1 MRTIP
6 LVLLSLT
13 AGCSSAPLFSGGD
26 KSGIPP
32 EAVRTYARAHSLS
45 REQARRE
52 LELYRDAD
60 YLKELRLE
68 TRPADPSAAP
78 TDGGVAAKQ
87 PSLRQTP

>member
-13 AGCSSAPLFSGGD
+13 AGCSSVPLFSGGD

-32 EAVRTYARAHSLS
+32 EAVRTYAQAHGLS

-60 YLKELRLE
+60 YLKELRQE
-68 TRPADPSAAP
+68 TRPAEPSAAAA
-78 TDGGVAAKQ
+78 GGSVAAKQ
-87 PSLRQTP
+87 SSTSSTP